1 VSTRTTLSYKVEYQV
16 SDETITD
23 MLDAAGYGMTTWA
36 KSMDFKARGDNLY
49 IEVTELDEE
58 ADDGCGEVHEVTYAK
73 LREAFGKCA
82 DPGQDLIGRWVH
94 EYFLNAIKD
103 RDERTGEIDAGHI
116 DASAGDVWVQIA
128 VFGELVY
135 G

>member
-1 VSTRTTLSYKVEYQV
+1 MSTRTTLSYKVEYQV

-23 MLDAAGYGMTTWA
+23 MLDAAGYGMTYWA
-36 KSMDFKARGDNLY
+36 TSMDFKARGDNLY
-49 IEVTELDEE
+49 IEVTEGEE
-58 ADDGCGEVHEVTYAK
+58 DDDGKPKVHEATYAK

-82 DPGQDLIGRWVH
+82 DPNQDLIGQWVH
-94 EYFLNAIKD
+94 EYFVNAVKD
-103 RDERTGEIDAGHI
+103 RDEKTGEIDAGHI

-128 VFGELVY
+128 LFGEVVY